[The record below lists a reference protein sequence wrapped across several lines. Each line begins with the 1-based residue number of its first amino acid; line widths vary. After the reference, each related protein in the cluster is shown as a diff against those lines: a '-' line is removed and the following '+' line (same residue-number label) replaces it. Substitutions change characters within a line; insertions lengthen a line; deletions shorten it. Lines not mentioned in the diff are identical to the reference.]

1 MSEVSTA
8 EAALVLDARAELG
21 EGPVWDERGGLLLWV
36 DISRHELH
44 RFDPASSV
52 DETIDVGQHL
62 GAVAVRAAGGYVLAL
77 ERGFGVLEAPDAGVE
92 LVAEVLPG
100 GSGTRFNDGACDS
113 AGRFWAGTY
122 ADDEAEG
129 AGALY
134 CLEPDRSVRR
144 LLDSVT
150 ISNGIDWSLDG
161 RTMYY
166 VDSSTQRVDAF
177 DFDAESGSIAN
188 RRALIE
194 IPREGGLPDGL
205 TVDAEGFLWVA
216 LWGGSAVHRY
226 RPDGSLE
233 RIVRLPVSLV
243 TSCCFGG
250 ADLEDL
256 YITSAAYELTP
267 EQLAAE
273 PQAGGLFRHRP
284 GVRGRRPNP
293 YRG

>member
-1 MSEVSTA
+1 MKENSA
-8 EAALVLDARAELG
+8 ELALDARAELG
-21 EGPVWDERGGLLLWV
+21 EGPVWDERDGLLLWV
-36 DISRHELH
+36 DIARNELH
-44 RFDPASSV
+44 RFDPASGA
-52 DETIDVGQHL
+52 DETIDVGQPV
-62 GAVAVRAAGGYVLAL
+62 GSVAVRDTGGYVLAL
-77 ERGFGVLEAPDAGVE
+77 QDGFGALAAPG
-92 LVAEVLPG
+92 AEVEPLAEVRSEDPK
-100 GSGTRFNDGACDS
+100 TRFNDGACDS

-122 ADDEAEG
+122 AEDEAEG

-134 CLEPDRSVRR
+134 CLEPDHSVRS

-166 VDSSTQRVDAF
+166 VDSPTQRVDAF
-177 DFDAESGSIAN
+177 DFDAGSGSIAN

-194 IPREGGLPDGL
+194 IPQEAGLPDGL
-205 TVDAEGFLWVA
+205 TVDAEGCLWVA

-233 RIVRLPVSLV
+233 RILRLPVSLV

-256 YITSAAYELTP
+256 YITSAAYEFTP

-273 PQAGGLFRHRP
+273 PQAGGVLCYRP
-284 GVRGRRPNP
+284 GVRGRHPNP